1 MVLGAD
7 DVTPL
12 ELTSAY
18 ATIAANGV
26 YHRPRTIR
34 RVEDAQGK
42 IVAKNAFR
50 VQSKRVVWTASPTR
64 PRRSSRTS

>member
-18 ATIAANGV
+18 ATIAANGI

-34 RVEDAQGK
+34 RVEDSAGQDRGQQ
-42 IVAKNAFR
+42 AP
-50 VQSKRVVWTASPTR
+50 ST
-64 PRRSSRTS
+64 